1 MSSTGHAIR
10 DPFFDRSHRLI
21 AQLLPVQRQ
30 RRHRCA
36 PGTSSP
42 GQGFQNPRRNGG
54 LRIRESIHQI
64 VKFFSGAYLHGSNL
78 AHPSRPD
85 PMVPAGKR
93 RPENRQTTSAQRS
106 ACEKRRQPN
115 GIDRQLLD
123 SPFRSPRPVTRSSSS
138 TGALSAVT
146 AAHRCHRSRSPAQWR
161 GSAARRPER
170 RRKGPAPCR
179 RSPTDRPSRD
189 SATGVSRPCGPRC
202 RCEAPTGRTG
212 RRSLPGGAMRPRG
225 RGFQQRWAPARERRR
240 PGVRGRA
247 D

>member
-21 AQLLPVQRQ
+21 AQLLRVQRQ
-30 RRHRCA
+30 RRQGCA

-64 VKFFSGAYLHGSNL
+64 VKFFSGTYLHGSNL

-179 RSPTDRPSRD
+179 RSL
-189 SATGVSRPCGPRC
+189 
-202 RCEAPTGRTG
+202 RTV
-212 RRSLPGGAMRPRG
+212 LPAI
-225 RGFQQRWAPARERRR
+225 RRR
-240 PGVRGRA
+240 EFRGPAGRDAGVKPPPGELAGVPFPAAPCSAGPGLQPRMGA
-247 D
+247 GA

>member
-1 MSSTGHAIR
+1 MSSTGHPIR

-30 RRHRCA
+30 RRHGCA
-36 PGTSSP
+36 PGTSAP

-64 VKFFSGAYLHGSNL
+64 VKLFSGTYLHGSNL

-123 SPFRSPRPVTRSSSS
+123 SPCRSPRPVTRSSSS
-138 TGALSAVT
+138 TLSAVT

-189 SATGVSRPCGPRC
+189 SGREFHGPAGRDAGVKPPPGELAGVPLPAAPCSAG
-202 RCEAPTGRTG
+202 
-212 RRSLPGGAMRPRG
+212 
-225 RGFQQRWAPARERRR
+225 
-240 PGVRGRA
+240 PGVQTKMGA
-247 D
+247 GA

>member
-21 AQLLPVQRQ
+21 AQLLRVQRQ
-30 RRHRCA
+30 RRQGCA

-42 GQGFQNPRRNGG
+42 GQGFQNPCRNGG

-64 VKFFSGAYLHGSNL
+64 VELFSGCCFHGPNL

-115 GIDRQLLD
+115 GIDRHLLD
-123 SPFRSPRPVTRSSSS
+123 SPCRSPRPVTRSSSS

-146 AAHRCHRSRSPAQWR
+146 AAHRCHRSRALHSGEGVQRAGRNGEGKGQHHAGGPLRTVLPAI
-161 GSAARRPER
+161 R
-170 RRKGPAPCR
+170 RREFRGPAG
-179 RSPTDRPSRD
+179 RD
-189 SATGVSRPCGPRC
+189 AGVNTGVPFPD
-202 RCEAPTGRTG
+202 APSAKGQG
-212 RRSLPGGAMRPRG
+212 SK
-225 RGFQQRWAPARERRR
+225 QRWAPARERRR
-240 PGVRGRA
+240 PG
-247 D
+247 